1 MSTEPKKGEF
11 EAVYK
16 AKKTSGPTWAQM
28 TPAEKAMQV
37 GRICICIVSFGM
49 IFPNAI

>member
-1 MSTEPKKGEF
+1 MSTEPKKSEF

-16 AKKTSGPTWAQM
+16 AKKSTGPTWAQM
-28 TPAEKAMQV
+28 TVSEKALQV
-37 GRICICIVSFGM
+37 ARVCICIVSLGM